1 MLAAPSVGP
10 FSSRYPVFMKGALVL
25 AWVFGSF
32 SLIQKT
38 WLSVASGWVGWDAHA
53 YWLAARGD
61 LIYSRSGGEV
71 DAYLYSPAFA
81 MAIHPLALLEWPL
94 FYGAWIILQSCALLW
109 LLRPLP
115 RKWSIPLFFAS
126 VPELVNGN
134 IFVLLAA
141 CAAIG
146 LARPGLYSFALLTKI
161 TPGVGLLWFLG
172 RRHWAALAKAVCV
185 TAAVAGASYLLSPA
199 GWQAWLA
206 FLVNH
211 GGSTPDGLVGF
222 GLRCLL
228 AAMLVLYA
236 ARKNLPWL
244 IAPAL
249 VISCPIFDFPVL
261 TLLTAIPRLSM
272 PAPGTPGR
280 PSEQGVA
287 QH

>member
-25 AWVFGSF
+25 AWAFGSF
-32 SLIQKT
+32 ILIQKT
-38 WLSVASGWVGWDAHA
+38 WLSVTSGWVGWDAHA

-61 LIYSRSGGEV
+61 LLYSKSGGEV

-81 MAIHPLALLEWPL
+81 MVIRPLALLEWPL
-94 FYGAWIILQSCALLW
+94 FYGAWIILQSSALLW

-115 RKWSIPLFFAS
+115 QKWSIPLFFAS

-172 RRHWAALAKAVCV
+172 RGHWAALAKAVCV
-185 TAAVAGASYLLSPA
+185 TAAVAGGSYLLAPA
-199 GWQAWLA
+199 EWQAWLE
-206 FLVNH
+206 FLLNH
-211 GGSTPDGLVGF
+211 RGSAPDGIIGV
-222 GLRCLL
+222 GLRFLL
-228 AAMLVLYA
+228 AAALVLYA
-236 ARKNLPWL
+236 ARKNLPWM

-261 TLLTAIPRLSM
+261 TLLTAIPRLSV
-272 PAPGTPGR
+272 PAPVIPRR
-280 PSEQGVA
+280 PIEQGVA
-287 QH
+287 RP